1 MSKRI
6 DIDGS
11 LEYEKFFSVQSF
23 FNVIEDGAFI
33 GVIDYLTRGIGYGID
48 VAHHCTFPSDLDDYD
63 RYVIRQGKPLEGI
76 EFSLFDDA
84 VVLDVPTFRRFLTM
98 ACDAQVKRHPEDRA
112 KIEELLARP
121 QLPLFQES
129 SSPAA

>member
-6 DIDGS
+6 N
-11 LEYEKFFSVQSF
+11 LEETPEYEKFFPVQAF
-23 FNVIEDGAFI
+23 FNEISHLGFI
-33 GVIDYLTRGIGYGID
+33 DVVDHLTRGEGYGLN
-48 VAHHCTFPSDLDDYD
+48 VAVCTFPAHMDDYE
-63 RYVIRQGKPLEGI
+63 RYVERAGKPLEGI
-76 EFSLFDDA
+76 EFSFFDDD

-98 ACDAQVKRHPEDRA
+98 ACDAHVKRHPEDRA

-121 QLPLFQES
+121 QPPLFQES